1 MESDSLK
8 TQRNLAD
15 YSVLA
20 QILESWTWVVAGL
33 RSLTRL
39 ALRCTAVVD

>member
-8 TQRNLAD
+8 MQRNLAD

-33 RSLTRL
+33 QSLTL
-39 ALRCTAVVD
+39 PALGCTAVVD